1 MKSYSAQILA
11 NIREGAR
18 TELVELQ
25 LSAGTVRLT
34 TANHDIVFGG
44 QTFLAGGNFLGAGS
58 VKQEQEL
65 RVNTCSFQIS
75 LVDQSILA
83 LFQANNPIGRK
94 VILRHVLCDD
104 NDQVIGALL
113 TTTMRIDTYAV
124 DDDDT
129 TAAIGIQLSNYMSQ
143 FDAVRGIRTTQA
155 SYQRFYPD
163 STSFINS
170 KSAGDDLRWGGK

>member
-1 MKSYSAQILA
+1 MKSYSAEILA
-11 NIREGAR
+11 AIREGAR
-18 TELVELQ
+18 TELVEMQ
-25 LSAGTVRLT
+25 LAAGTVRLT

-44 QTFLAGGNFLGAGS
+44 QTFLSGGNFLGAGS

-83 LFQANNPIGRK
+83 LFQANNPVGRK
-94 VILRHVLCDD
+94 VILRHVLCND

-124 DDDDT
+124 DDDDA
-129 TAAIGIQLSNYMSQ
+129 TAGIGIQLSNYMSQ

-163 STSFINS
+163 SASFINS

>member
-1 MKSYSAQILA
+1 VKSFSPEILA
-11 NIREGAR
+11 AIREGAR
-18 TELVELQ
+18 TELVEMQ
-25 LSAGTVRLT
+25 LAAGTVRFT
-34 TANHDIVFGG
+34 TANHDITFGG
-44 QTFLAGGNFLGAGS
+44 NTYLSGGNFVEVGG

-65 RVNTCSFQIS
+65 RVNTCAFQIS
-75 LVDQSILA
+75 LVDQSVLA

-94 VILRHVLCDD
+94 VILRQVLCDD

-124 DDDDT
+124 DDDD
-129 TAAIGIQLSNYMSQ
+129 ASAGIGIQLSNYMAQ
-143 FDAVRGIRTTQA
+143 YDAVRGIRTTLA
-155 SYQRFYPD
+155 SYQRFYPS